1 MKDLSNEKLCEEIRS
16 GSAAALEQLVVR
28 NTNLLY
34 SLMKRFRYESGEK
47 EDLFSCAKIGLI
59 KAAKNFD
66 PAFQCQFSTYA
77 VPLIL
82 GEIKKYFR
90 DNSALH
96 VARSYKDL
104 YRIVMKAQETLEM
117 EHQRS
122 VSLYEVADY
131 LDLSPE
137 EVLFAYESHAS
148 SPSLD
153 APLKEDEDL
162 CLIDTIGKPDDSE
175 IDRDLKMAMEK
186 LDKRERLIIELRYFE
201 GFTQEEIAKRLF
213 LSQVQISRLE
223 KKILEK
229 LKTYIS

>member
-1 MKDLSNEKLCEEIRS
+1 MKELSNEKLCEEIRS
-16 GSAAALEQLVVR
+16 GSNAALEQLVAR

-34 SLMKRFRYESGEK
+34 SLMKRFRYETGEK

-66 PAFQCQFSTYA
+66 PSFQCQFSTYA

-104 YRIVMKAQETLEM
+104 YRIVLKAQEALEI

-131 LDLSPE
+131 LNLSPE

-148 SPSLD
+148 SASLD

-162 CLIDTIGKPDDSE
+162 CLSDTIGKPDNSE
-175 IDRDLKMAMEK
+175 IVRDLKLAMEK

-201 GFTQEEIAKRLF
+201 GFTQEEIARRLF